1 MKELFGCK
9 KLSIQKQESEFCQV
23 LAKLDVCEVS
33 YQVSL
38 ALLLS
43 VRLGFDARFKDDFFL
58 RFFSW
63 KSNGWRQSA
72 LGEI

>member
-1 MKELFGCK
+1 M
-9 KLSIQKQESEFCQV
+9 
-23 LAKLDVCEVS
+23 AKLDVCEVS

-43 VRLGFDARFKDDFFL
+43 VRLGFDALFKDDLFH
-58 RFFSW
+58 RIFSW
-63 KSNGWRQSA
+63 QSNGWRQSA